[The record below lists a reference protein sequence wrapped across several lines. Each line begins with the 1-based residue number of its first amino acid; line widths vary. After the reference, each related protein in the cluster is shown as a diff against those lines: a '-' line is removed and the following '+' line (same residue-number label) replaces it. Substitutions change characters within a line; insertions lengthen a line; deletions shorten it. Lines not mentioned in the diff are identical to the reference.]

1 MKDRKTGGGP
11 ARGPSGHRELKD
23 DLILRE
29 IIRSEMREDAQAMPR
44 AGGDAEPV
52 IELADIHLAF
62 DEPILKGVSLAV
74 RKGET
79 LLVLGES
86 GIGKSTILKLILRLL
101 VPDRGTIRVLGQEI
115 TDITFQEALDMR
127 RKIGMVFQNA
137 ALFDSVNVYD
147 NVAYPLRENTTMS
160 ESEIEGVVRER
171 LEFVDLDPD
180 TVGVRLPGELSGGMK
195 KRVGIA
201 RAIATSP
208 HIVLYDEPTAGL
220 DPLTVGTIG
229 DLIRK
234 LQRELDVTSIVVTH
248 DIRAGFRVASRVN
261 LIREGQIA
269 FDGLPEDMIAE
280 DDPYIQRFL
289 ALS

>member
-1 MKDRKTGGGP
+1 MMDERKGL
-11 ARGPSGHRELKD
+11 ED
-23 DLILRE
+23 DPILRE
-29 IIRSEMREDAQAMPR
+29 IIRSEMRADAPAMP
-44 AGGDAEPV
+44 AERGECV
-52 IELADIHLAF
+52 IALEDVHLAF
-62 DEPILKGVSLAV
+62 DEPILNGMSLEV

-86 GIGKSTILKLILRLL
+86 GIGKSTVLKLILRLL
-101 VPDRGTIRVLGQEI
+101 VPDTGTIRVLDREI
-115 TDITFQEALDMR
+115 TDISFQEALDMR

-147 NVAYPLRENTTMS
+147 NVAYPLRENTQMS
-160 ESEIEGVVRER
+160 EAEIEDVVRQR
-171 LEFVDLDPD
+171 LDFVDLDPD
-180 TVGVRLPGELSGGMK
+180 TVGTRLPGELSGGMK

-208 HIVLYDEPTAGL
+208 QIVLYDEPTAGL

-234 LQRELDVTSIVVTH
+234 LQSELDVTSIVVTH

-261 LIREGQIA
+261 LIREGRIA
-269 FDGLPEDMIAE
+269 FDGAPEDMIAD